1 MSGENDTGA
10 WLDMAKYLA
19 ANDLRN
25 FWSRYHHYLI
35 ENGVVSARRAMLVVA
50 ISRTVQLLT
59 KEGGVT

>member
-1 MSGENDTGA
+1 MTGENDTGA

-19 ANDLRN
+19 EGDLRN

-50 ISRTVQLLT
+50 ISKTVQAFT
-59 KEGGVT
+59 KNGATT